1 MKPYL
6 NNETKKEHE
15 LRLKR
20 EEYHRNKSHKKLVVD
35 NEFIRKAF

>member
-6 NNETKKEHE
+6 NNETKEEHE

-20 EEYHRNKSHKKLVVD
+20 ESYHKNKSHKKIVVD
-35 NEFIRKAF
+35 NEFINGAF